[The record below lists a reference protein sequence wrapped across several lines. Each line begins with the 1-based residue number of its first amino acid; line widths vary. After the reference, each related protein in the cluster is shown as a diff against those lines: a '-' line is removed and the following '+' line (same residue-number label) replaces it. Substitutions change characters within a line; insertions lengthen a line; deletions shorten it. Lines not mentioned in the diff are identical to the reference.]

1 MPEKYWFSLSL
12 KLNLFALLMCLSFGA
27 PTTTRAIGAIKLV
40 KKKRL
45 LTSRDVKLNKYAE
58 NKKEKITL
66 EEAHPWS
73 LETWKAYKTPGTT

>member
-1 MPEKYWFSLSL
+1 MPEKYWFSLSI
-12 KLNLFALLMCLSFGA
+12 KLNLFALLMCLSFGT

-58 NKKEKITL
+58 NKKDKD
-66 EEAHPWS
+66 
-73 LETWKAYKTPGTT
+73 